1 MSEGFLSRWSR
12 RKEAVREGKPVAPE
26 PLVPP
31 PQPSPGGGG
40 SQVQTPLP
48 PQGERGGGAS
58 AEPPPTLDDVQ
69 SLTPEADFSRFV
81 APDVPPDVKNAALK
95 KLFAD
100 PHFNAMDGLDVYIDD
115 YSKPDPLPPAM
126 LRQLAG
132 ARFLKLFDDEEA
144 QQQQEQEQQGR
155 VVADDPP
162 AQTVAQSAQGAP
174 AVPPPNHH
182 AHDADLRL
190 QQDHAPGRPGP
201 GHGTE

>member
-1 MSEGFLSRWSR
+1 MSEGFLTRWSR

-26 PLVPP
+26 PVAEAAPVAV
-31 PQPSPGGGG
+31 PQPAQLEP
-40 SQVQTPLP
+40 
-48 PQGERGGGAS
+48 AS
-58 AEPPPTLDDVQ
+58 GQAATQQIAPTLDDVQ

-115 YSKPDPLPPAM
+115 YSKPDPLPAAM

-132 ARFLKLFDDEEA
+132 TRFLKLFDDEEA
-144 QQQQEQEQQGR
+144 QEQQEQKGR
-155 VVADDPP
+155 VVADDPS
-162 AQTVAQSAQGAP
+162 AQTVAQSAQSAP